1 MAKYELLRKKQRK
14 EDIKAGFQKIL
25 KEFIIEIGKETGLAG
40 VQYFKT
46 HFNL

>member
-1 MAKYELLRKKQRK
+1 LLRKKQRK
-14 EDIKAGFQKIL
+14 EDLKTGFQKIL
-25 KEFIIEIGKETGLAG
+25 KEVIVEIGKDTGLAG